1 MLDSWSANGT
11 VAKIKYIHGRMFTKE
26 NYHEMLM
33 RRTVPEAADYLAH
46 SARYKD
52 AFRDV
57 DPNTVHRGFVEAL
70 LQRENFNTYME
81 TIGIQMT
88 YCNLE
93 TEQTKYFREEFSFE
107 EIKKWFDAFL

>member
-57 DPNTVHRGFVEAL
+57 DPNTVHRGFVERISIPICACADFRSL
-70 LQRENFNTYME
+70 INCLF
-81 TIGIQMT
+81 MT
-88 YCNLE
+88 SL
-93 TEQTKYFREEFSFE
+93 
-107 EIKKWFDAFL
+107 

>member
-1 MLDSWSANGT
+1 
-11 VAKIKYIHGRMFTKE
+11 
-26 NYHEMLM
+26 MLM

-70 LQRENFNTYME
+70 LQRENFNTYMRLCRFQE
-81 TIGIQMT
+81 LDKLPFYDFLI
-88 YCNLE
+88 
-93 TEQTKYFREEFSFE
+93 KSK
-107 EIKKWFDAFL
+107 EIECILSMINNINSGLDNSYLNRLCHKTFKGESP

>member
-52 AFRDV
+52 AFSKERISIPICACADFRSLI
-57 DPNTVHRGFVEAL
+57 NCLF
-70 LQRENFNTYME
+70 
-81 TIGIQMT
+81 MT
-88 YCNLE
+88 SL
-93 TEQTKYFREEFSFE
+93 
-107 EIKKWFDAFL
+107 

>member
-70 LQRENFNTYME
+70 LQRENFNTYMRLCRFQE
-81 TIGIQMT
+81 
-88 YCNLE
+88 L
-93 TEQTKYFREEFSFE
+93 
-107 EIKKWFDAFL
+107 D

>member
-57 DPNTVHRGFVEAL
+57 DPNTVHRGFVRRFSKERISIPICACADFRSLINCL
-70 LQRENFNTYME
+70 L
-81 TIGIQMT
+81 
-88 YCNLE
+88 
-93 TEQTKYFREEFSFE
+93 
-107 EIKKWFDAFL
+107 